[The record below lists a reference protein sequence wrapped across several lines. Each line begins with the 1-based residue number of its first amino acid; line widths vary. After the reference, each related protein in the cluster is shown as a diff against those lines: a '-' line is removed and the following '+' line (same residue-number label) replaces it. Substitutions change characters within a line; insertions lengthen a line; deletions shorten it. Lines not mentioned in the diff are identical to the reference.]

1 MGKMVLFGRERL
13 QKMSDINNNTV
24 TIMDI
29 AFLNTTKDAFMEHY
43 LFPALYREEKCFVVT
58 ANPEIVMKAKEDDA
72 YKRMIQSADYV
83 VPDGVGIL
91 IAAKYKKHPL
101 KERIAGYD
109 LLIDLLAHAAA
120 QDLRC
125 FFLGATDAI
134 NEKAVQ
140 EAERK
145 FPGLNVVGRHHGFF
159 DVDDPA
165 IAEKVRQTSPDLI
178 FVALGMPK
186 QEEWIVKYKD
196 TFAKGLF
203 MGVGGSLDGLAGE
216 VKRAPDIWIKL
227 NLEWMYRLLK
237 QPFRWK
243 RILKVFEFMARIIFK
258 KDK

>member
-1 MGKMVLFGRERL
+1 MDLFGRERL
-13 QKMSDINNNTV
+13 QKMSDINNDTV

-43 LFPALYREEKCFVVT
+43 LFPALYREEKRFVVT
-58 ANPEIVMKAKEDDA
+58 ANPEIVMKAREDNA
-72 YKRMIQSADYV
+72 YKQMIQSADYV